1 MISPVALYQKV
12 IMKETQSTKLLERF
26 LSRAKSEDKVFLTLS
41 AILKPMTLATQQITH
56 PECEFTK
63 MGLAVL
69 YRLWFRRRKI
79 VRHS

>member
-41 AILKPMTLATQQITH
+41 AILKPMTLATQ
-56 PECEFTK
+56 
-63 MGLAVL
+63 
-69 YRLWFRRRKI
+69 
-79 VRHS
+79 